1 MKTSCLVLVL
11 LAVCCVAARAAAP
24 VDDDLARYRTVQT
37 AQATW
42 IRSGGSNTEGL
53 TGYLGV
59 SLDQDSRGNVVV
71 ADVAAGSAA
80 AGASIRTGDVLL
92 KLAGQTMKS
101 AGDVRAW
108 LQAKAP
114 GETITVS
121 LRRAGKKLDVTATL
135 GALSRPMQVAEERG
149 VLGLRMSAA
158 TDVAGIAI
166 SSVTSN
172 KPAALAGLKRG
183 DVILSVNGTELGE
196 AISLSDKLSELK
208 PGDSVTLRVRRGAEE
223 WEKSLT
229 MVPDDEKVIPPEERR
244 ILRTWKK
251 PAYRLAVLRVEFPD
265 TKHNPAVRTEDWEQA
280 YFSRNSYRGTNSTGQ
295 KTYGSVADYYDEM
308 SCGQLKIEGRV
319 FDWIEL
325 PKKRTEYTGLRG
337 NVATGF
343 FTNVLALLEVR
354 DGTNALKDF
363 DGLAVIYS
371 GDRAGSIT
379 RGSFLWPHRSN
390 VTIKRKSWPY
400 VIVAEG
406 GKRMSTISTM
416 CHELGH
422 ILGLPDLYARPENPG
437 SEGAGSWDAMSNQSP
452 GGRPQHFGAWCKE
465 QLGWLT
471 PVVIDPAVKQ
481 KLILGPIEGSTNECY
496 KVLVRPDGSEYFLLE
511 NRRKKG
517 FDASLSAEGLLI
529 WRVVRNRPIL
539 EEAHGVTGPSGPQ
552 LYLPSVPFPSR
563 ANHSFTPYTT
573 PSSHGLLGGG
583 QPVFITNIRQLAD
596 GRIAFHIG
604 HEFD

>member
-1 MKTSCLVLVL
+1 MKTPC
-11 LAVCCVAARAAAP
+11 LAVVLIAGFCAFGRAASP
-24 VDDDLARYRTVQT
+24 VEEELAGYRTVQT
-37 AQATW
+37 AQTTQPKPGPAN
-42 IRSGGSNTEGL
+42 IEGL
-53 TGYLGV
+53 TGYLGISV
-59 SLDQDSRGNVVV
+59 GPDSRGNLVV
-71 ADVAAGSAA
+71 AEVAAGSPAA
-80 AGASIRTGDVLL
+80 SAGMRTGDMIL
-92 KLAGQTMKS
+92 KLAGQAVKN
-101 AGDVRAW
+101 ANEVRAL

-114 GETITVS
+114 GDVVAVA
-121 LRRAGKKLDVTATL
+121 LRRGGKKLEVTTTL

-158 TDVAGIAI
+158 TDAAGIAI
-166 SSVTSN
+166 STVTTN

-196 AISLSDKLSELK
+196 AVSLNDKLSEMR
-208 PGDSVTLRVRRGAEE
+208 PGDSVTLRVRRGTEE
-223 WEKSLT
+223 WDKTLT
-229 MVPDDEKVIPPEERR
+229 LVPDDEKVVPPEERR

-251 PAYRLAVLRVEFPD
+251 PVFRLAVLRVEFPD
-265 TKHNPAVRTEDWEQA
+265 TKHNPAIRTEDWEQA
-280 YFSRNSYRGTNSTGQ
+280 YFSRNAYRGTNSSGQ
-295 KTYGSVADYYDEM
+295 KTYGSVADYYDEN
-308 SCGQLKIEGRV
+308 SCGKLAIEGRV

-325 PKKRTEYTGLRG
+325 PKKRSEYTGLRG

-343 FTNVLALLEVR
+343 FTNVVAVLESR
-354 DGTNALKDF
+354 EGTNVLKEF
-363 DGLAVIYS
+363 DGVAVIYS
-371 GDRAGSIT
+371 GDRASSIT

-390 VTIKRKSWPY
+390 VTLKRKSWPY
-400 VIVAEG
+400 VIVPEG
-406 GKRMSTISTM
+406 GKRMSSISTM

-465 QLGWLT
+465 QLGWLA
-471 PVVIDPAVKQ
+471 PAVIDPAVKQ
-481 KLILGPIEGSTNECY
+481 KLVLGPIEGSTNECF

-517 FDASLSAEGLLI
+517 FDASLPAEGLLI

-539 EEAHGVTGPSGPQ
+539 EEAHGVTGPSGPR
-552 LYLPSVPFPSR
+552 LYLSSVPFPSH
-563 ANHSFTPYTT
+563 ANHSFTPFTT
-573 PSSHGLLGGG
+573 PSSHGQLGGG
-583 QPVFITNIRQLAD
+583 EAVFITNIRQLSD